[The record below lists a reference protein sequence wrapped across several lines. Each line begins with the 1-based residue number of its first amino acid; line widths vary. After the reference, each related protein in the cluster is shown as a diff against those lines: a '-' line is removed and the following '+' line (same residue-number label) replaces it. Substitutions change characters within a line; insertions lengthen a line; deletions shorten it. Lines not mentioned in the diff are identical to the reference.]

1 MAGYKIKT
9 KSSAK
14 KRFKFTANG
23 KVKRKKAKLRHI
35 LNHKSP
41 SNKRKL
47 RKSGLIASADVPSIK
62 RMMPYG

>member
-14 KRFKFTANG
+14 KRFKITANG
-23 KVKRKKAKLRHI
+23 KIKRSKAKMNHI
-35 LNHKSP
+35 LTKQRK

-47 RKSGLIASADVPSIK
+47 AKRGTIAPADMAAVK
-62 RMMPYG
+62 RMLPYG